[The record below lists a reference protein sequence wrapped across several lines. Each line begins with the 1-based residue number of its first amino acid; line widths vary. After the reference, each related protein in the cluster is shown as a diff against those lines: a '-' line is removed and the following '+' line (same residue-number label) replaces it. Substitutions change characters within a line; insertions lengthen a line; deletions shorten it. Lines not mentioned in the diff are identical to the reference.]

1 LFEWR
6 GLRILSYPAMGYVG
20 LTLGVISGIEVAR
33 YSGANVADVFIAIM
47 AVAVVGMIGARL
59 FFIAIH
65 WPIYR
70 REPSKI
76 WRRGE
81 GGGAVLG
88 ALVLA
93 IALSPA
99 VLAPLGLSFG
109 AFWDIATVVMLI
121 WSIFGRVGCLLHGC
135 CSGRV
140 SDGALAIDLPD
151 HCGIWRRRIPTQF
164 LEIALAAS
172 ILIAVAALWHLR
184 PYSGA
189 VFLAALAAYGLG
201 RGVLQPLRDER
212 DRIGGFD
219 IHRTIAVGGSALSLI
234 TLVVLSL
241 RH

>member
-1 LFEWR
+1 MFEWR
-6 GLRILSYPAMGYVG
+6 GLRIFSYPAMVYVG

-47 AVAVVGMIGARL
+47 AVAVAGLIGARL
-59 FFIAIH
+59 LFIAIH

-70 REPSKI
+70 REPSRI

-88 ALVLA
+88 ALALA

-99 VLAPLGLSFG
+99 VLALLGLSFG
-109 AFWDIATVVMLI
+109 VFWDIATVVMLI
-121 WSIFGRVGCLLHGC
+121 WSMFGRVGCLLHGC
-135 CSGRV
+135 CSGQVLGRTARDRSSGPPRHLAKKNSDPASRDRPRGFDFDRSSCLVAHTSV
-140 SDGALAIDLPD
+140 SGRRLSRGA
-151 HCGIWRRRIPTQF
+151 RR
-164 LEIALAAS
+164 L
-172 ILIAVAALWHLR
+172 
-184 PYSGA
+184 
-189 VFLAALAAYGLG
+189 GLG

-219 IHRTIAVGGSALSLI
+219 IHRAVAIGGSVLALI
-234 TLVVLSL
+234 ALVVLSL